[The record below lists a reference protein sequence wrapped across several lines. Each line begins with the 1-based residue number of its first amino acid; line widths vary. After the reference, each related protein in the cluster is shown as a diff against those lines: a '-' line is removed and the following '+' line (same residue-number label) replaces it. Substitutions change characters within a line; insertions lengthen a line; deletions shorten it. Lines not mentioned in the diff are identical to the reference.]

1 MLMAVILLDENYTFQ
16 YTFQW
21 LYQPLG
27 RGMQLLHAIL
37 FILGK
42 NRHTLHG
49 TVTIA
54 IKRKDNY
61 CHMLLKC
68 MGACRNHFLS
78 LLCNEKEFN
87 VYDCDSSW

>member
-1 MLMAVILLDENYTFQ
+1 MAVILLDENYTCA
-16 YTFQW
+16 TSHW
-21 LYQPLG
+21 EG
-27 RGMQLLHAIL
+27 KRGMQLLHAIL

-49 TVTIA
+49 TVAIA
-54 IKRKDNY
+54 INGMEKKIN
-61 CHMLLKC
+61 MLLKC
-68 MGACRNHFLS
+68 MGACINHFLS